1 MIPKMKTIF
10 ERTRD
15 RLSTVLKSHHRYS
28 SQTICD
34 NRMVKSFQKIPG
46 PKGMFNL
53 PYIGLLILGQSLGVL
68 NNFEYHRFAACI
80 QKRYGDFVK
89 LRIKNKWALFVF
101 YPDTAKEILL
111 KKSKYPIVGSL
122 EVYRVYNEQ
131 KKLHPPMISL
141 KGEAWANLRRPTQEQ
156 MLRPAAVSTYVSI
169 ISDVA
174 SDFVDMFQKE
184 VHIDDLKSAMSKVV
198 TESTG
203 MLCFNKRLGCLEG
216 ASVIDSAYLD
226 DIFEASEKDL
236 KRFGPGLYR
245 YISTPLY
252 RKFERAADY
261 IFGVANTE
269 LKEATAKIEKA
280 KAEGRLK
287 DFVQGPS
294 LLYALLTHPDMTPE
308 MVQSVILDL
317 FVAGVESTTNV
328 LCFLWYE
335 LAKNPDKQ
343 HKLQEEIATL
353 NDNSGITKETLLN
366 MPYLKACVKEI
377 MRQYPPSPSI
387 CRQLEEDTVINGYH
401 VSAGTEL
408 HLLLQNICENPKYF
422 KNPDDFV
429 PERFLRDSDS
439 EDNDMRNLYPY
450 ATLPFGIGARS
461 CLGRRFAETEMYII
475 TAKFFQ
481 RYNVS
486 LPFKTNKKL
495 QRRYRIFA
503 TPVEE
508 IRLNIKQRSHVY

>member
-1 MIPKMKTIF
+1 MATLF
-10 ERTRD
+10 ERTRE
-15 RLSTVLKSHHRYS
+15 RLSAVLRSQCRNS
-28 SQTICD
+28 SQALSEIK
-34 NRMVKSFQKIPG
+34 MAKSFTKVPG
-46 PKGMFNL
+46 PKGIFNL
-53 PYIGLLILGQSLGVL
+53 PYIGLLLLGQSLGIL
-68 NNFEYHRFAACI
+68 KNFEYHEFAACI

-101 YPDTAKEILL
+101 HPDTAKDILL
-111 KKSKYPIVGSL
+111 KKSKYPISGNL
-122 EVYRVYNEQ
+122 EVYRIYNEQ
-131 KKLHPPMISL
+131 RKLYPPMISL

-156 MLRPAAVSTYVSI
+156 MLRPVAVSSYVSI

-174 SDFVDMFQKE
+174 SDFVDVYKKE
-184 VHIDDLKSAMSKVV
+184 GRIDDLKSAMSKVV

-216 ASVIDSAYLD
+216 ASVTDSKYLD

-236 KRFGPGLYR
+236 KRFGPSLYK

-252 RKFERAADY
+252 RKFERAADH
-261 IFGVANTE
+261 IFGVANAE
-269 LKEATAKIEKA
+269 LIEATGKIEEA
-280 KAEGRLK
+280 RADGRLEE
-287 DFVQGPS
+287 FLQGPS

-308 MVQSVILDL
+308 MVKSVILDL

-335 LAKNPDKQ
+335 LAKNQEKQ
-343 HKLQEEIATL
+343 RKLQEEIATL
-353 NDNSGITKETLLN
+353 SVNNEITKDSLTQ

-387 CRQLEEDTVINGYH
+387 CRELEEDTVINGYQ

-408 HLLLQNICENPKYF
+408 HLLLQNMCENPRYF
-422 KNPDDFV
+422 KNPDEFV
-429 PERFLRDSDS
+429 PERFLRDVDSDDS
-439 EDNDMRNLYPY
+439 DLKNMYPY

-481 RYNVS
+481 RYDVS
-486 LPFKTNKKL
+486 LPSKTNEKL
-495 QRRYRIFA
+495 RRRYRIFA
-503 TPVEE
+503 TPVEN
-508 IRLNIKQRSHVY
+508 IKLNIKQRSHVY